1 MLDLSQGFFKRLA
14 ESFEDPVARNEGV
27 RPTQTIELPL
37 TEEMQETTGREKLD
51 TADLRSL
58 RKMFLLLDE
67 WDRAMQEAPHGTQN
81 SSEECEIAVDT

>member
-14 ESFEDPVARNEGV
+14 ESFENPAAQNEGV

-37 TEEMQETTGREKLD
+37 AEETQGATGGENLD
-51 TADLRSL
+51 TTDLRSL

-67 WDRAMQEAPHGTQN
+67 WDRAMQDAPQETQN
-81 SSEECEIAVDT
+81 PSEECEIAVDT